1 MIDFTKF
8 YDDLSFIYALF
19 MENKLTIDDI
29 RKISDKLV
37 IEDGNDYLVNI
48 LISNDEEVSNSFE
61 NYFKD
66 KNIIIEN
73 PKIEITKKIFSYI
86 LKGCISMK
94 AGIDF
99 VHYQISDQSKYKK
112 YVGDDLG
119 IEQILGNY
127 FAIDDGDVADE
138 KQIHELTQEIYKEMQ
153 EYIEKY

>member
-48 LISNDEEVSNSFE
+48 LISNDEEVSNSFA

-66 KNIIIEN
+66 KNITIEN

-99 VHYQISDQSKYKK
+99 VH
-112 YVGDDLG
+112 
-119 IEQILGNY
+119 
-127 FAIDDGDVADE
+127 
-138 KQIHELTQEIYKEMQ
+138 
-153 EYIEKY
+153 